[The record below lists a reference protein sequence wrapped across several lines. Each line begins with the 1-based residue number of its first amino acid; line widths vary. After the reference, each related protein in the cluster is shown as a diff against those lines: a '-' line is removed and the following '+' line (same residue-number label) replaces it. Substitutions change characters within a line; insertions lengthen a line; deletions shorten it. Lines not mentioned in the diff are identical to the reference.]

1 MRVSARRAAVGFVM
15 AQFGISQ
22 RRCCSLIGIDR
33 TSCRYVARRKPDED
47 LRRRLI
53 DLAAKKSRWGYRTM
67 LDIVRRDR
75 MVNHKK
81 LHRLYKLEKL
91 QVRQRRRRKR
101 VVQPRVPMALPERA
115 NQRWSMDFTRDT
127 LASGRPFRTLN
138 IVDDYTRECP
148 AIEVDHSLPGL
159 RVVRVLERLAD
170 TRGLPEAIVV
180 DNGPEFA
187 GRALDR
193 WAYRRGVQLRFIDPG
208 RPVQN
213 AFIESF
219 NGRFRDECLNEHWFA
234 DLQDARRTIEAHRR
248 EYNTYR
254 PHSSLGGLTPE
265 EFARQSSAFR
275 ASTPPAG
282 PKTVDFNPPGG
293 LSQCLAE

>member
-1 MRVSARRAAVGFVM
+1 MEE
-15 AQFGISQ
+15 FGISQ
-22 RRCCSLIGIDR
+22 RRSCALIGVDR
-33 TSCRYVARRKPDED
+33 TSCRYVARRKADED
-47 LRRRLI
+47 LRQQLRE
-53 DLAAKKSRWGYRTM
+53 LAAKKSRWGYRTL
-67 LDIVRRDR
+67 LDIVRRKQV
-75 MVNHKK
+75 VNHKK

-91 QVRQRRRRKR
+91 QVRLRRRRKR
-101 VVQPRVPMALPERA
+101 VVAQRVPMVLPERA

-127 LASGRPFRTLN
+127 LANGRPFRTLN

-159 RVVRVLERLAD
+159 RVVRVLDQLAA
-170 TRGLPEAIVV
+170 TRGLPQTIVV

-187 GRALDR
+187 GRVLDR
-193 WAYRRGVQLRFIDPG
+193 WAYRRGVQLHFIDPG

-219 NGRFRDECLNEHWFA
+219 NGRFRDECLNEHWFTN
-234 DLQDARRTIEAHRR
+234 LHDARRTIEEHRR

-265 EFARQSSAFR
+265 EFARQSA
-275 ASTPPAG
+275 ALQVPPA
-282 PKTVDFNPPGG
+282 PSEPPTVNFNPPGG

>member
-1 MRVSARRAAVGFVM
+1 M
-15 AQFGISQ
+15 SQ
-22 RRCCSLIGIDR
+22 RRSCTLIGLDR

-47 LRRRLI
+47 LRQRLL

-75 MVNHKK
+75 VVNHKK

-101 VVQPRVPMALPERA
+101 IVQPRVPMALPDRA

-127 LASGRPFRTLN
+127 LANGRPFRTLN

-159 RVVRVLERLAD
+159 RVVRVLERLAA
-170 TRGLPEAIVV
+170 TRGLPETIVV

-187 GRALDR
+187 GRELDQ
-193 WAYRRGVQLRFIDPG
+193 WAYRRGVRLHFIDPG

-219 NGRFRDECLNEHWFA
+219 NSRFRDECLNEHWFT
-234 DLQDARRTIEAHRR
+234 DVRDARCTIEEYRG

-254 PHSSLGGLTPE
+254 PHSSLGGLTPD
-265 EFARQSSAFR
+265 EFARQSA
-275 ASTPPAG
+275 ALQAPPAPSG
-282 PKTVDFNPPGG
+282 PPIVDFNPPGG